1 MDPLESFHNKDITAI
16 TAIKTDNKDMYSN
29 CVDSVFL
36 DVQIR

>member
-1 MDPLESFHNKDITAI
+1 MDPLDSFHNKDITAI
-16 TAIKTDNKDMYSN
+16 LIKTDNKYMYAN